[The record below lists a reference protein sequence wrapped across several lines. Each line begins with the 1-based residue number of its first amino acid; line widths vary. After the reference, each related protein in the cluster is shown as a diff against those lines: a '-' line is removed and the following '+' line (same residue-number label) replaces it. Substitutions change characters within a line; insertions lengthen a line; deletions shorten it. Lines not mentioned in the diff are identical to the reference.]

1 MVFSTNQVRHLFV
14 TKKDS
19 YDPQVEVTEK
29 SDIGDFFMYES
40 AEEKA
45 IYFKY
50 KGADSVLRSDLIKID
65 NILDVRYIPAS
76 ADSQKT
82 TLKQVTVT
90 LSGDV
95 NEGNP
100 ISGQDYILR
109 IIINPYLGISDE
121 EPYVK
126 YGAVHATK
134 GMKTGKFYTK
144 LAASLFKNFS
154 RELAKML
161 EFTIAGKVV
170 GGVKH
175 VDSEDVL
182 VDVDGKN
189 ITVAEDYKGGI
200 TITEVE
206 QDWILGTKEQTSV
219 NFTVMPT
226 TVIYNGDE
234 VVWGETKSEVSSTT
248 VHNGKKIADLEY
260 FCMGERGDHYR
271 NVGWPNVIHTQYLVD
286 PTQAYDI
293 LEIHYAYVGP
303 NEGPQKSEKSLV
315 IVAPEGNTFLADIA
329 TGLRTLMGIPQ
340 E

>member
-14 TKKDS
+14 TKANSNVAEGD
-19 YDPQVEVTEK
+19 VTEK
-29 SDIGDFFMYES
+29 SDIGAIKLGTME
-40 AEEKA
+40 EEKA
-45 IYFKY
+45 LYFKY
-50 KGADSVLRSDLIKID
+50 KGADTVLRSDLIKLD
-65 NILDVRYIPAS
+65 NILYVKYIS
-76 ADSQKT
+76 ADDASQKT
-82 TLKQVTVT
+82 PLKQVTVA

-109 IIINPYLGISDE
+109 IIINPYLGMSDE

-134 GMKTGKFYTK
+134 GMTPATFYTK

-161 EFTIAGKVV
+161 EFKIAGKVV

-175 VDSEDVL
+175 DNQGNDVL
-182 VDVDGKN
+182 VDVDGAN
-189 ITVAEDYKGGI
+189 ITVAEGYKDGI

-226 TVIYNGDE
+226 TVIYDGDE
-234 VVWGETKSEVSSTT
+234 VVWGVATPGVSATT

-260 FCMGERGDHYR
+260 FCMGERGDQYR

-303 NEGPQKSEKSLV
+303 NEGSQKSEKDLV
-315 IVAPEGNTFLADIA
+315 IVSPKGNTFLQNIA
-329 TGLRTLMGIPQ
+329 KLL
-340 E
+340 EH